1 VKNFLLPAGE
11 AGNKTKNISW
21 KIPFNFAAEPR
32 SGEAETLTFPYWLR
46 ILKLVR
52 TFFAAAGGEEKPP

>member
-1 VKNFLLPAGE
+1 MKNFLLLAGE
-11 AGNKTKNISW
+11 AGKQTQNISW
-21 KIPFNFAAEPR
+21 KIPFNLAAEPR

-52 TFFAAAGGEEKPP
+52 TFFAACGGEGKPQ